1 MLSELKIKGFKS
13 LKEICV
19 SLRPLTLLSGLN
31 SSGKSSVLQAVRM
44 LCDSFEKQG
53 PPILEGHGGVEELR
67 CKSISSDERIEI
79 ICTFNHGITASLL
92 LTDNSCEVPATA
104 PMAYYLSAARKGPEV
119 TLPIRTHLGAEELP
133 YIGNQGEYIVGF
145 LDALNKAIVPEPL
158 RHPAAQGITLEYQ
171 LAAWLTEVS
180 PGIDLQYEID
190 PKRDTSRVE
199 FNSFRPTNVGFGLS
213 YSLPIITAV
222 LGLTARAPVNG
233 WECQWGD
240 AWEGQKAD
248 RGVLLMIEN
257 PEAHLHP
264 QGQTALGRLLA
275 VGASCGLQLLVETHS
290 DHLMDGIRIAVR
302 DGELNAQDA
311 QFHFFARST
320 DGETE
325 VETPKLAADG
335 KLNFWPKGFFDQTLR
350 NRARL
355 AR

>member
-1 MLSELKIKGFKS
+1 MLSELEVKGFKS
-13 LKEICV
+13 LKGIGI
-19 SLRPLTLLSGLN
+19 SLRPLTLLSGIN
-31 SSGKSSVLQAVRM
+31 NSGKSSVIQAMRM
-44 LCDSFEKQG
+44 FCDSFEEHG
-53 PPILEGHGGVEELR
+53 PPTLDGHGGVEELR
-67 CKSISSDERIEI
+67 CKSVSIGDPIEI
-79 ICTFNHGITASLL
+79 ICKFNHGATASLL
-92 LTDNSCEVPATA
+92 LKDNSCEAPTLA
-104 PMAYYLSAARKGPEV
+104 PMAYYLSASRKGPEV
-119 TLPIRTHLGAEELP
+119 SLPIRRHLGAEELP
-133 YIGNQGEYIVGF
+133 HIGNQGEYIVGF
-145 LDALNKAIVPEPL
+145 LDALNNAVVQEPL
-158 RHPAAQGITLEYQ
+158 RHPQAQGITLEYQ

-190 PKRDTSRVE
+190 PKRDASRIE

-222 LGLTARAPVNG
+222 LGLSAKAPANG

-240 AWEGQKAD
+240 AWDEQKTD

-275 VGASCGLQLLVETHS
+275 LGAKCGLQVLVETHS

-302 DGELNAQDA
+302 DGALNAQDVK
-311 QFHFFARST
+311 FHFFARST
-320 DGETE
+320 DGETM
-325 VETPKLAADG
+325 VETPTLAEDG
-335 KLNFWPKGFFDQTLR
+335 KLNFWPKGFFDQTLK